1 MIVTSLQHQA
11 YPLYYWETKTRL
23 FQILEIEFEASDL
36 TDADGPLDSEMAS
49 RLVEKGD
56 EPLDCV
62 VRLVTP
68 ERIIVVH
75 PLAGPFR
82 RFAAYLI
89 DLGVL
94 VMMVMV
100 LIVVSIVLTIFS
112 AGSAAVAGP
121 MLVAFFFLSWGYGA
135 FCEGVFNGRTLGK
148 LCLGIR
154 VVSDRGVPISGA
166 QAVLRNLVG
175 AVDGPI
181 PFFFL
186 VGLASMTLS
195 RRFQRLGDLAAG
207 TMVVR
212 EERPSPR
219 GFVRI
224 KEPAVDAILPWL
236 PSRIAARSDLARA
249 LSDYAV
255 LRARFAPTGRAEI
268 AEPLARAL
276 RARFHLAPQ
285 TEADAVL
292 CAVYHRVFVGD

>member
-1 MIVTSLQHQA
+1 
-11 YPLYYWETKTRL
+11 
-23 FQILEIEFEASDL
+23 
-36 TDADGPLDSEMAS
+36 
-49 RLVEKGD
+49 
-56 EPLDCV
+56 
-62 VRLVTP
+62 TP

-94 VMMVMV
+94 VLMVAV
-100 LIVVSIVLTIFS
+100 LIVAAIVLTIFS
-112 AGSAAVAGP
+112 AGSLAVAGP
-121 MLVAFFFLSWGYGA
+121 MLVAFFFFRWGYGA

-236 PSRIAARSDLARA
+236 PTRIAAGSDLARGP
-249 LSDYAV
+249 LDYAV
-255 LRARFAPTGRAEI
+255 LRSPVA
-268 AEPLARAL
+268 
-276 RARFHLAPQ
+276 
-285 TEADAVL
+285 
-292 CAVYHRVFVGD
+292 